1 MAQGKRYKFQGS
13 RFLVGTGYTSGKVIT
28 GISKANPAV
37 VTSTGHGLSE
47 GAVGLIEN
55 LNGMTELND
64 NLYVVDDI
72 LTANTFELAGVDS
85 TGYTTFSDGSPPT
98 ATFSPVEFTDFCELT
113 GVNQQDGTAD
123 EIEVTTICSNAKE
136 FEVGL
141 SDSGSLTLDFNW
153 AGNQAVQ
160 AALRAA
166 KASGADIAFKVVFPG
181 DGGTLI
187 MLGNV
192 QATSFTAS
200 VNGVW
205 TGSATIKLSGEI
217 YVLTSLGALN

>member
-13 RFLVGTGYTSGKVIT
+13 RFLVGTGYEAHKEIAS
-28 GISKANPAV
+28 ISQADPASVGVTTHGYSEGDV
-37 VTSTGHGLSE
+37 VLLSE
-47 GAVGLIEN
+47 ID
-55 LNGMTELND
+55 GMIELND
-64 NLYVVDDI
+64 NLYVVDDP
-72 LTANTFELAGVDS
+72 TANAFELAGVDS
-85 TGYTTFSDGSPPT
+85 TAYTAFTAGSPQDGRT
-98 ATFSPVEFTDFCELT
+98 SKVSFVDFCELT

-160 AALRAA
+160 TALRNA
-166 KASGADIAFKVVFPG
+166 KTNGTDVAFKIIFPG
-181 DGGTLI
+181 DGGSLI

-192 QATSFTAS
+192 QATSFQSS

-205 TGSATIKLSGEI
+205 TGTATIKLSGEI
-217 YVLTSLGALN
+217 FVLTSASLLA

>member
-13 RFLVGTGYTSGKVIT
+13 RFLVGTGYAAGKTIT
-28 GISKANPAV
+28 GITAADPPVA
-37 VTSTGHGLSE
+37 TSTAHGFSE
-47 GAVGLIEN
+47 GDIVLIEN

-64 NLYVVDDI
+64 NLYVVDDP
-72 LTANTFELAGVDS
+72 TANTFELAGVDAS
-85 TGYTTFSDGSPPT
+85 AYTAFSDGSPPAAT
-98 ATFSPVEFTDFCELT
+98 ASKATLVDFCELT

-160 AALRAA
+160 AALRNA
-166 KASGADIAFKVVFPG
+166 KASGADVPFKIVFPG
-181 DGGTLI
+181 DGGSLI

-205 TGSATIKLSGEI
+205 TGSATIKLTGEI
-217 YVLTSLGALN
+217 FVLTSGSAIA

>member
-13 RFLVGTGYTSGKVIT
+13 RFLVGTAYEAQKAIT
-28 GISKANPAV
+28 GISKADPAV
-37 VTSTGHGLSE
+37 VTSTAHGYSE
-47 GAVGLIEN
+47 GDVVLLDDID
-55 LNGMTELND
+55 GMIELND
-64 NLYVVDDI
+64 NLYVVDDP
-72 LTANTFELAGVDS
+72 LSGSYELAGVDS
-85 TGYTTFSDGSPPT
+85 TGYTTFAAGSPQGARSRKVT
-98 ATFSPVEFTDFCELT
+98 FTDFCELT

-153 AGNQAVQ
+153 AGNQTVQ
-160 AALRAA
+160 TALRQA
-166 KASGADIAFKVVFPG
+166 KISGADVAFKVIFPG
-181 DGGTLI
+181 DGGSLI
-187 MLGNV
+187 MTGNV
-192 QATSFTAS
+192 QATSFTSS

-217 YVLTSLGALN
+217 YVLTSDSVLN